1 VLKGATP
8 DFGRFFIAK
17 LLQATEERM
26 LIDRD
31 KRRPVFLY
39 VDEAADYIAREENI
53 VELINKARKQRVAL
67 TFAVQSESDIH
78 SASVLSALNREAI
91 QVRLSTPGTAQV
103 ALDGQEFSL
112 TVPNLDLTKLPTMS
126 KTQWH
131 QVLEEMHERYCVPM
145 IEATVPTA
153 RAVVVSEG
161 PVPEEED
168 IRPVKDW

>member
-1 VLKGATP
+1 
-8 DFGRFFIAK
+8 
-17 LLQATEERM
+17 
-26 LIDRD
+26 
-31 KRRPVFLY
+31 
-39 VDEAADYIAREENI
+39 
-53 VELINKARKQRVAL
+53 
-67 TFAVQSESDIH
+67 
-78 SASVLSALNREAI
+78 
-91 QVRLSTPGTAQV
+91 
-103 ALDGQEFSL
+103 
-112 TVPNLDLTKLPTMS
+112 MS